1 MFDATPTPWGE
12 SKLRLADP
20 LYLLANMDAV
30 IHCLKPAVDRS
41 GGEWRIGDII
51 ALILQSNMQLWCSER
66 DGNIEAC
73 GVTQLQN
80 WPGLSALTLI
90 FVGGKHR
97 HNWLSFEPDFIQWAK
112 SKNCSE
118 MRAITARKGWEPEMI
133 ERGWSEAFVI
143 WRKPI

>member
-1 MFDATPTPWGE
+1 MID
-12 SKLRLADP
+12 KLDFILA
-20 LYLLANMDAV
+20 LAREKHFGRA
-30 IHCLKPAVDRS
+30 A
-41 GGEWRIGDII
+41 
-51 ALILQSNMQLWCSER
+51 
-66 DGNIEAC
+66 EAC